1 MGVVIGIDVGGS
13 TTKVVGIRNK
23 KICNP
28 LFVRATDPV
37 ASLFGAFGKYL
48 YDNNI
53 PLKDVEKVVLTG
65 VGSAYIHQPLYGLPT
80 ATVDE
85 FLANGLGAQ
94 YITHLDKLVVISM
107 GTGTSFVS
115 VEGDK
120 VKHIGGIG
128 IGGGTIL
135 GLSRLLLKTQDFKQI
150 IELAM
155 KGNISN
161 IDLQIQDI
169 CNKPLPGLPLEATA
183 SIFGIAAA
191 NASMEDVATGIV
203 CMVLQSIGQAAI
215 LSALNTNVND
225 FVLIGNLT
233 RMPLCKEV
241 FPVFEKMFKKHFI
254 IPGYAEYRTAIGAAL
269 SYIRGREFK
278 EIG

>member
-1 MGVVIGIDVGGS
+1 M
-13 TTKVVGIRNK
+13 
-23 KICNP
+23 
-28 LFVRATDPV
+28 
-37 ASLFGAFGKYL
+37 
-48 YDNNI
+48 
-53 PLKDVEKVVLTG
+53 
-65 VGSAYIHQPLYGLPT
+65 
-80 ATVDE
+80 
-85 FLANGLGAQ
+85 
-94 YITHLDKLVVISM
+94 THLDKLVVISM

-135 GLSRLLLKTQDFKQI
+135 GLSRLLLKTQDFRQI

-183 SIFGIAAA
+183 SIFGKAAA

-233 RMPLCKEV
+233 RMPQCKEV

>member
-1 MGVVIGIDVGGS
+1 MGGS

-94 YITHLDKLVVISM
+94 YMTHLDKLVVISM

-183 SIFGIAAA
+183 SIFGKAAA

>member
-1 MGVVIGIDVGGS
+1 
-13 TTKVVGIRNK
+13 
-23 KICNP
+23 
-28 LFVRATDPV
+28 
-37 ASLFGAFGKYL
+37 
-48 YDNNI
+48 
-53 PLKDVEKVVLTG
+53 
-65 VGSAYIHQPLYGLPT
+65 
-80 ATVDE
+80 
-85 FLANGLGAQ
+85 
-94 YITHLDKLVVISM
+94 
-107 GTGTSFVS
+107 
-115 VEGDK
+115 
-120 VKHIGGIG
+120 
-128 IGGGTIL
+128 
-135 GLSRLLLKTQDFKQI
+135 
-150 IELAM
+150 M

-183 SIFGIAAA
+183 SIFGKAAA

-278 EIG
+278 EIGCGA